1 MPSAAEL
8 PVETIRTAEFV
19 FFGTVRRLQAS
30 NVAQVEPADDV
41 AIVRADDV
49 IISPHSVGE
58 IARRDVTV
66 RLSRK
71 AKAGEKG
78 LIVGSTW
85 IISDEIAIIE
95 LDRVS
100 GRLDQTGLRSLVLEE
115 RLRFLDE
122 QLLERVAT
130 ADVVVRGRVQSV
142 STVEVPAKQRRRG
155 VSWWRVASL
164 EALDVLKGQ
173 PDATVQ
179 VAFLD
184 PRPPR
189 WYDAPMLAVGQ
200 EGVWILRSSERTP
213 EWRDLPAVPKNVYS
227 ALSSLDYQGSATFDR
242 IYALLR
248 LNPRAS
254 QVKK

>member
-1 MPSAAEL
+1 VPRSVAL
-8 PVETIRTAEFV
+8 PVETIRAAEFV

-30 NVAQVEPADDV
+30 NVAQVEPEDDV

-58 IARRDVTV
+58 VARRDLTV

-71 AKAGEKG
+71 AKAGDKG
-78 LIVGSTW
+78 LILGSTW
-85 IISDEIAIIE
+85 IIGDEIAIIE
-95 LDRVS
+95 LDRLT
-100 GRLDQTGLRSLVLEE
+100 GRLDRVGIRESVLDE

-122 QLLERVAT
+122 RLVERVAR

-142 STVEVPAKQRRRG
+142 STVAVPPKQQRRG
-155 VSWWRVASL
+155 VAWWHVASI
-164 EALDVLKGQ
+164 EVLDVLKGH
-173 PDATVQ
+173 PDATAR

-189 WYDAPMLAVGQ
+189 WHDAPMLAVGQ
-200 EGVWILRSSERTP
+200 EGVWILRTAARTP

-227 ALSSLDYQGSATFDR
+227 ALDPLDYQSSASFER
-242 IYALLR
+242 MYALLR
-248 LNPRAS
+248 LNPQAS
-254 QVKK
+254 RVKK